1 MNLILLG
8 PPGAGKGTQAKKIS
22 SRFHLPHVSTGDM
35 FRETAE
41 SGSELGVKLKE
52 YMSAGVLVPDEV
64 VIEVVKERL
73 SKPDSEK
80 GFLLD
85 GFPRTVM
92 QARALD
98 KLLKEK
104 NQKID
109 AVLSIHL
116 SEEEVIERLSNR
128 RVCSSCGANY
138 NALTQPPQSND
149 RCDLCSG
156 KVIMRDDDNP
166 GTIKKRLKVYN
177 DQTSPLIDYYS
188 ASGVLQKVDGSKP
201 VEEVFKNLCVFIK
214 G

>member
-22 SRFHLPHVSTGDM
+22 SKFHLPHISTGDM

-41 SGSELGVKLKE
+41 SGSDLGVKLKE
-52 YMSAGVLVPDEV
+52 YMAAGVLVPDEV

-73 SKPDSEK
+73 SKPDCKK

-85 GFPRTVM
+85 GFPRTVL
-92 QARALD
+92 QAQSLD

-109 AVLSIHL
+109 AVLSIYL
-116 SEEEVIERLSNR
+116 SEEEVIKRLSNR

-138 NALTQPPQSND
+138 NVVTQPPQSSD

-166 GTIKKRLKVYN
+166 ETIKKRLKVYN

-188 ASGVLQKVDGSKP
+188 ASGVLRKVEGSKP
-201 VEEVFKNLCVFIK
+201 VEEVFKNLCAFI
-214 G
+214 